1 MKNIYVL
8 VGQSAS
14 GKDTLLNNLLN
25 LGIGTKL
32 VSHTSRPI
40 RNGEIEGKSY
50 YFKSRDWFEENKK
63 DFIQLLEFNNWYYGL
78 HKEELNKEAKT
89 LITILSPKGIELLRN
104 HIDNEHIKVIYLKV
118 DEHTRRER
126 LLFRNDDIV
135 EINRRLKTDKEDF
148 KDINKLNP
156 YVIDGTLSPVEL
168 VKIVSKYIKEC

>member
-78 HKEELNKEAKT
+78 HKEELNKV
-89 LITILSPKGIELLRN
+89 L
-104 HIDNEHIKVIYLKV
+104 
-118 DEHTRRER
+118 
-126 LLFRNDDIV
+126 
-135 EINRRLKTDKEDF
+135 NRFL
-148 KDINKLNP
+148 
-156 YVIDGTLSPVEL
+156 
-168 VKIVSKYIKEC
+168 